1 MNSAASAS
9 LVEFVDSLEANATLD
24 DGNREK
30 RGMLSRITQHN
41 VLHLAEDQ
49 YMNEEDIFFVA
60 SDTADVEQKSL

>member
-1 MNSAASAS
+1 MTVIERREGCLAAS
-9 LVEFVDSLEANATLD
+9 
-24 DGNREK
+24 
-30 RGMLSRITQHN
+30 HN